1 MYATTVAVPGRDH
14 RTVSPPEAPPL
25 PLKGAPR
32 GADPIPVSVSPTSAA
47 GAVQI
52 ALLAKVLQA
61 ARPDPAASGPQ
72 AVTQAASSQ
81 ALLAT
86 VGTLDVYA

>member
-1 MYATTVAVPGRDH
+1 M
-14 RTVSPPEAPPL
+14 
-25 PLKGAPR
+25 
-32 GADPIPVSVSPTSAA
+32 SVSPTSAA
-47 GAVQI
+47 PAALQI

-61 ARPDPAASGPQ
+61 ARPDPAASGAQ

-86 VGTLDVYA
+86 VATLDVLA